1 MPSLADGCPPS
12 LPPPPP
18 THRLGQH
25 EQMQDALTD
34 ELVEMAAA
42 LKQSTLGVQVGKALR
57 VLGLEGRGGSRE
69 NWGVA
74 LALALR

>member
-1 MPSLADGCPPS
+1 
-12 LPPPPP
+12 
-18 THRLGQH
+18 
-25 EQMQDALTD
+25 MQDALTD